1 MKWLHILKLDQCFG
15 EGELVWFLRVKKEK
29 KYTGSPSVVA
39 LSMAP
44 TEGNGPYSNSLKD
57 EGYERFKCT
66 DTRGRKGQKREAGE
80 GWRGPIPCLIESP
93 FRTANTSLKNKGR
106 KKKRAACCSYSI
118 MKHRKPRECIC
129 FITSTEHPSV
139 SPKEAGGSFVIYDNC
154 SLQKCKYIMTI
165 ISRDVRTL
173 SNVTFHQMRAEKL
186 LKLKCVWCWQS
197 ERGWMWCQNTCTFTH
212 EWM

>member
-1 MKWLHILKLDQCFG
+1 MHRHKRE
-15 EGELVWFLRVKKEK
+15 EGTKK
-29 KYTGSPSVVA
+29 
-39 LSMAP
+39 
-44 TEGNGPYSNSLKD
+44 
-57 EGYERFKCT
+57 
-66 DTRGRKGQKREAGE
+66 RGRGGMERPHSMPH
-80 GWRGPIPCLIESP
+80 WVPIQNSQHFIKKQ
-93 FRTANTSLKNKGR
+93 RQ

-118 MKHRKPRECIC
+118 TKHRKPRECIC

-139 SPKEAGGSFVIYDNC
+139 SPKEAGGNFVIYDNC

-165 ISRDVRTL
+165 ISRDIRTL

-197 ERGWMWCQNTCTFTH
+197 ERGGIWCQNTCTFTH